1 MQEAVF
7 GPAGQYYNVEGTVAA
22 ELLPQMAQY
31 KQMDVWA
38 ALQYS
43 WMADQ
48 HFTEVSMEIPVLLQ
62 QSYQDC

>member
-1 MQEAVF
+1 MQVAVF
-7 GPAGQYYNVEGTVAA
+7 GPAGQYYNVAGTVAA
-22 ELLPQMAQY
+22 TDGSVQADGCMGCWA
-31 KQMDVWA
+31 A